1 MEESAKDVTQRI
13 LDRHIIYGAS
23 DNTNPAYASSNR
35 SLNYAEG
42 GSIQRP
48 QLDKVTIIPFKLGY
62 SDTLGRFGKENHF
75 VRVNVNVDPVVTFA
89 CFEEVDW
96 ECAFVDRVNFPTE
109 NTYIQAFIDIDK
121 EVPTSKED
129 VVDQGYYYPEVTS
142 GPPDYIS
149 DTYDPYT
156 IGSGNDLDGNN
167 SGYPYDQLD
176 YEFANITGNK
186 LFIKSDSYVSVDLTN
201 LKTGNKYI
209 DAWFDVRLYNKA
221 REEHPY
227 DKMYVRIN
235 DFFYI
240 GFHARNTRRL
250 PYNVDCV
257 IGKEYVSGLKPEQER
272 YKNV

>member
-23 DNTNPAYASSNR
+23 DNTNPAYSSSNR

-62 SDTLGRFGKENHF
+62 SDTVGLFGKENHF
-75 VRVNVNVDPVVTFA
+75 VRVNVNVDPTVTFS

-96 ECAFVDRVNFPTE
+96 ECAFVDKANFPTE
-109 NTYIQAFIDIDK
+109 NTYIQALVGVDE
-121 EVPTSKED
+121 EVPPSNED
-129 VVDQGYYYPEVTS
+129 KVDQGYYYPELTS

-156 IGSGNDLDGNN
+156 IGSGDDLDGNN
-167 SGYPYDQLD
+167 SGYAYDQLD
-176 YEFANITGNK
+176 YEFANITANR
-186 LFIKSDSYVSVDLTN
+186 LFLKSDSYVSVDLTN

-221 REEHPY
+221 RQEHPY

-257 IGKEYVSGLKPEQER
+257 IGKEYISGLKPEQER
-272 YKNV
+272 FKNV